1 MIKEGTGLF
10 VVGRG
15 KVIPYTGKYAV
26 KAADVFDQIEAGF
39 ARVGLARTAA
49 AYRPLRVE
57 FELTT
62 RCNDSCPSCGMG
74 AMPMRDGVTLSDVDL
89 DRLVGEFASIALPS
103 VAVTGGEP
111 FAAMRALRRAIAAC
125 QGAGIDISKL
135 TSNGWWGSGKRCGPT
150 FDALEEAGWLGNR
163 LFVPLLMLSVG
174 EQTVPLA
181 RVARII
187 HHLVRRY
194 SGYEAGIA
202 VSSLA
207 DPAARRH
214 RVYDLIETYEREYG
228 DFPHD
233 RVHST
238 MRVYL
243 NNARLEGQ
251 RKADRPGQTSLERWM
266 DRCFDCFAP
275 TVGAYVLPT
284 ALVKASGCFYTC
296 AAFNVPEKLAFGNV
310 LAEPLKVIVERAAA
324 SGYVQTVRAGGGL
337 RGLHDI
343 VPARFTR
350 SACAPSFCD
359 ACARLIDKHDE
370 VTGQATGARPAAAP
384 PFIPIESLTVAGTRR
399 VAGTR

>member
-10 VVGRG
+10 VAGRG
-15 KVIPYTGKYAV
+15 EVVPYTGKYAV
-26 KAADVFDQIEAGF
+26 RTADVFGQVEAGF

-74 AMPMRDGVTLSDVDL
+74 AMSMRDGVTLDDADL
-89 DRLVGEFASIALPS
+89 DRLVGEFASISLPS

-111 FAAMRALRRAIAAC
+111 FAAMRALRRVIAAC
-125 QGAGIDISKL
+125 RGAGIDISKL
-135 TSNGWWGSGKRCGPT
+135 TSNGWWGSEKRCGPT

-174 EQTVPLA
+174 EQSVPLPY
-181 RVARII
+181 VARII
-187 HHLVRRY
+187 NCLVRQY
-194 SGYEAGIA
+194 SGREVSVA

-207 DPAARRH
+207 DPVTRRH
-214 RVYDLIETYEREYG
+214 RVYDLIGVYEREYG
-228 DFPHD
+228 EFPHD

-243 NNARLEGQ
+243 NNERLEGQ
-251 RKADRPGQTSLERWM
+251 RKAERPGQTSLERWM

-284 ALVKASGCFYTC
+284 ALVKASGCFYSC

-310 LAEPLKVIVERAAA
+310 LAEPLKQIVERAAA
-324 SGYVQTVRAGGGL
+324 SGYVQAVRAGGGL
-337 RGLHDI
+337 KGLHGI
-343 VPARFTR
+343 VPAQFTR
-350 SACAPSFCD
+350 SACASSFCD
-359 ACARLIDKHDE
+359 ACAQLIDKHDE
-370 VTGQATGARPAAAP
+370 VTGQATGILPGASLPLVP
-384 PFIPIESLTVAGTRR
+384 PESLTAGGTR
-399 VAGTR
+399 